1 VVRSV
6 HLAFSRMSS
15 AHSFSGF
22 RRKLLTMLLT
32 APLMC
37 RAMWAGANSNTT
49 CLAKP
54 ERTEGPYFVDHQL
67 NRRDIRLDPVTHLF
81 SPGLPLILTI
91 DLLNLAKHSCGPLAG
106 ATVDIW
112 HCDAQGVYSGVSDMN
127 TLGKKFL
134 RGYQVSDQAGRVTF
148 KTIYP
153 GWYPGRA
160 VHIHFKIR
168 TQTNTGGIYEFT
180 SQLFFDDRLSD
191 AVFMHPPYKKPELRD
206 TRNARDMHY
215 GKDGNQLLLS
225 PIEKADGYHARIS
238 VALDLSDDK
247 VGAPDGFSMPPG
259 PDGRPMSPPPG
270 LQPPQRG

>member
-1 VVRSV
+1 MSTTR
-6 HLAFSRMSS
+6 AFS
-15 AHSFSGF
+15 GL
-22 RRKLLTMLLT
+22 RRKLLAFLLT
-32 APLMC
+32 APMAG
-37 RAMWAGANSNTT
+37 RAIWASASNNIT
-49 CLAKP
+49 CIAKP

-81 SPGLPLILTI
+81 SPGVPLILSI
-91 DLLNLAKHSCGPLAG
+91 DLLNLAQHSCEPLAG
-106 ATVDIW
+106 ATVDVW

-153 GWYPGRA
+153 GWYSGRA
-160 VHIHFKIR
+160 VHVHFKVR
-168 TQTNTGGIYEFT
+168 TQNSAGASYEFT

-191 AVFMHPPYKKPELRD
+191 AVFQHAPYKRPKPRD
-206 TRNARDMHY
+206 TRNTRDIHY

-225 PIEKADGYHARIS
+225 PIEKADGYHANIT

-247 VGAPDGFSMPPG
+247 VGAPDGFSMPLT
-259 PDGRPMSPPPG
+259 PDGRPMPPPPG
-270 LQPPQRG
+270 LRPPQRG